1 MKTLRT
7 KYSNELPIKVTDGER
22 GEEKTKEVRVVEVVK
37 GDFRCLGIAYL
48 SDTRETQDSQLAPEL
63 LALSLPQ
70 TGRTTGR
77 ENGEGAL

>member
-7 KYSNELPIKVTDGER
+7 KYSNELLIKVTDGER

-37 GDFRCLGIAYL
+37 GDLRCLGIATL
-48 SDTRETQDSQLAPEL
+48 SDIRETQDSQLAPEL
-63 LALSLPQ
+63 FALSLPQ